1 MTPGEA
7 LEQPLIHLGQM
18 LRGRQVTATALAE
31 EALRRLDK
39 RGRALN
45 AVAALM
51 PDRARA
57 EAAQADRELAAGK
70 WRGPLH
76 GVPYGAKD
84 LLSARGAPTTWGTRI
99 FEGRVIDEDAGV
111 VTKLSQAGAVLVAKL
126 AMVQLAGGFG
136 YHRAAASLTGPGKN
150 PWDPSRWAGGSSS
163 GSGAA
168 VAARCVPFAI
178 GSETWGSILT
188 PSALCGISGL
198 RPTFGRVSRAG
209 AMALAYSM
217 DKIGPMAV
225 RAQDAAIIL
234 RAMAGPDPRDPA
246 AAEHPPDLHPGRV
259 LNRRPSIGLLLPE
272 SMKKQNP
279 QIHAAHEAVAQ
290 ALGKVARVE
299 RAEVPTDL
307 PAEQAAQLTI
317 AAEEASA
324 FEDLIEGG
332 KLGLL
337 ESTDADAAARADQ
350 SISAADYL
358 RAQRV
363 RGKLREAYARAFTR
377 FDAFCAPSL
386 GFVAATA
393 PRIDEDLD
401 KALDGPD
408 PLGGAGNLLGLPAI
422 ALPGPLVRG
431 LPTGMCLVG
440 PAWSEDLLLAVATA
454 LQAVTRW
461 HDQKPPAR

>member
-1 MTPGEA
+1 MTAGEA

-18 LRGRQVTATALAE
+18 LQRRQVTATALAE

-70 WRGPLH
+70 WKGPLH

-99 FEGRVIDEDAGV
+99 FQGRVIDEDAAVIG
-111 VTKLSQAGAVLVAKL
+111 KLAQAGAVLVAKL
-126 AMVQLAGGFG
+126 SMVQLAGGFG

-150 PWDPSRWAGGSSS
+150 PYDPGRWAGGSSS

-198 RPTFGRVSRAG
+198 RPTFGRVSRTG

-217 DKIGPMAV
+217 DKLGPMAI
-225 RAQDAAIIL
+225 RAQDAAIVL
-234 RAMAGPDPRDPA
+234 RAIAGPDPRDPA
-246 AAEHPPDLHPGRV
+246 AAEHPPELHPGRV
-259 LNRRPSIGLLLPE
+259 LSGRPAIGLLLPE
-272 SMKKQNP
+272 SMKKKDP
-279 QIHAAHEAVAQ
+279 QVYAAHEAVAQ

-299 RAEVPTDL
+299 RAEVPSDL

-324 FEDLIEGG
+324 FEDLIDQG
-332 KLGLL
+332 KLSLL
-337 ESTDADAAARADQ
+337 ESTDGNATARADR

-363 RGKLREAYARAFTR
+363 RGKLREAYARAFSR
-377 FDAFCAPSL
+377 YEAFCAPSL
-386 GFVAATA
+386 GFVAAVA
-393 PRIDEDLD
+393 PRLEEDLD
-401 KALDGPD
+401 SALDGPD

-440 PAWSEDLLLAVATA
+440 PAWSEDLILAVATA
-454 LQAVTRW
+454 LQAATRW